1 MCSLSCFGV
10 RGENSVFTYFFSAP
24 RKQSGL
30 TQLAL
35 FIVILIEYQYKLSIF
50 GMGKSRS

>member
-1 MCSLSCFGV
+1 M
-10 RGENSVFTYFFSAP
+10 RGEISVFTYFFSAP

-35 FIVILIEYQYKLSIF
+35 LLELLLIEYQYKLSIF
-50 GMGKSRS
+50 GMGQSHS